1 MELPNKHT
9 AYIPSEKI
17 TEYLLSESHAVG
29 KSKAKFFRSFGF
41 EEANMNQFEQRLLHI
56 AHTGSVSEIK
66 ETTFGVKY
74 IIDGTLETPRGAIIP
89 LRTVWIIETGEE
101 QPRFITAYPLD

>member
-1 MELPNKHT
+1 MELPNRLA
-9 AYIPSEKI
+9 AYVPIEKI

-41 EEANMNQFEQRLLHI
+41 DEINVTLFEQRLLHI
-56 AHTGSVSEIK
+56 AHAGSVSEIK

-74 IIDGTLETPRGAIIP
+74 IIDGTLETPRGVIIP

>member
-9 AYIPSEKI
+9 AYVPSEKV
-17 TEYLLSESHAVG
+17 TEYLLSVSHAVG

-41 EEANMNQFEQRLLHI
+41 DETNINRFEQGLMLI
-56 AHTGSVSEIK
+56 AHAGNVSEIK
-66 ETTFGVKY
+66 ETSFGVKY
-74 IIDGTLETPRGAIIP
+74 IIDGALETPSGIIIQ

-101 QPRFITAYPLD
+101 RPRFITAYPLD